1 MASLLRMKRDGAP
14 PRRKL
19 ICVVIS
25 NRRRGRLGWNL
36 AVPVSGSGVNRMPK
50 VESSQKLLDLI
61 SRSGLVDKEPLAEAV
76 AQCRARFGGN
86 LPEDPRQLS
95 DALIQIKAI
104 TSWQADK
111 LLEGRHK
118 GFFLGKYKL
127 LGHLGTGGM
136 SSVYLAEHNLLHRRV
151 AIKVLPERRVNDT
164 SYLARF
170 HQEGQ
175 AAARLDHR
183 NIVRAYDIDNE
194 GTIHYLVMEFIEGR
208 DLQQLVKA
216 QGPLGYEMAADYI
229 AQAADG
235 LEHAHNSGLIHRDV
249 KPANLLVDE
258 KGTVKILDMGLARFD
273 DEERS
278 SLTVAHEEN
287 VLGTADY
294 LSPEQ
299 ALNSHNVDRRADLYS
314 LGCTLY
320 FLLTGHP
327 PFPEGSLPQRLL
339 MHQTKAP
346 KSIFE
351 DRPDAPRDLV
361 MICQKMMVKTRE
373 GRQQNAAE
381 VARDLRAWLAT
392 RGHGG
397 SASDSG
403 SMGPGS
409 SSGSSGNLT
418 SAARAA
424 RAASGGAPVARTA
437 NPRGA
442 APPRRAKPY
451 SVEDTI
457 SDMDQ
462 GTLSGNPTRRDDPKV
477 VAPAARAGQQRPPA
491 LPVGKSLPPQQGP
504 SDPDSPFEF
513 NFDSE
518 PARASASHDPRQ
530 NRNRR
535 KEPPIAIWVVVLV
548 GALAVVALAVAMAM
562 RG

>member
-1 MASLLRMKRDGAP
+1 
-14 PRRKL
+14 
-19 ICVVIS
+19 
-25 NRRRGRLGWNL
+25 
-36 AVPVSGSGVNRMPK
+36 MPK
-50 VESSQKLLDLI
+50 VDSSEKLLELI
-61 SRSGLVDKEPLAEAV
+61 KRSGLVEKEPLASAI
-76 AQCRARFGGN
+76 AQCRAQFEGK
-86 LPEDPRQLS
+86 LPENARQLA
-95 DALIQIKAI
+95 DALIQTKII
-104 TSWQADK
+104 TAWQADK

-136 SSVYLAEHNLLHRRV
+136 SSVYLAEHGLLHRRV

-194 GTIHYLVMEFIEGR
+194 GNLHYLVMEYIEGR
-208 DLQQLVKA
+208 DLQQLVKT
-216 QGPLGYEMAADYI
+216 QGPLGYDMAADYI
-229 AQAADG
+229 TQAADG
-235 LEHAHNSGLIHRDV
+235 LEHAHNSGLIHRDI

-273 DEERS
+273 DDERS

-299 ALNSHNVDRRADLYS
+299 ALDSHNVDRRADIYS

-327 PFPEGSLPQRLL
+327 PFPEGTLPQRLM

-351 DRPDAPRDLV
+351 DRPDAPRELV
-361 MICQKMMVKTRE
+361 LICQKMMVKARE
-373 GRQQNAAE
+373 GRQQDAAE

-392 RGHGG
+392 RDQSG
-397 SASDSG
+397 SGSESG
-403 SMGPGS
+403 SMGPAS
-409 SSGSSGNLT
+409 SSSSSGNLT

-424 RAASGGAPVARTA
+424 RAVGGMVRTTM
-437 NPRGA
+437 PRGA
-442 APPRRAKPY
+442 APPRRAKPL
-451 SVEDTI
+451 SIEDTVT
-457 SDMDQ
+457 DMDR
-462 GTLSGNPTRRDDPKV
+462 GTLTGQPTTKSDRAP
-477 VAPAARAGQQRPPA
+477 APAARAGQQRPPA
-491 LPVGKSLPPQQGP
+491 LPEAGTVNLGTVNP
-504 SDPDSPFEF
+504 SQEEGDAPIQI
-513 NFDSE
+513 NLGN
-518 PARASASHDPRQ
+518 AATIASTAANQRPSRT
-530 NRNRR
+530 RR

-548 GALAVVALAVAMAM
+548 GVLAVVALSVAMLM
-562 RG
+562 RGGG

>member
-1 MASLLRMKRDGAP
+1 
-14 PRRKL
+14 
-19 ICVVIS
+19 
-25 NRRRGRLGWNL
+25 
-36 AVPVSGSGVNRMPK
+36 MPK
-50 VESSQKLLDLI
+50 VDSSEKLLELI
-61 SRSGLVDKEPLAEAV
+61 KRSGLVEKEPLASAV
-76 AQCRARFGGN
+76 AQCRAQFEGK
-86 LPEDPRQLS
+86 LPENARQLAE
-95 DALIQIKAI
+95 ALIQTKLI
-104 TSWQADK
+104 TAWQAEK

-136 SSVYLAEHNLLHRRV
+136 SSVYLAEHGLLHRRV

-194 GTIHYLVMEFIEGR
+194 GNVHYLVMEFIEGK

-216 QGPLGYEMAADYI
+216 IGPLGYDMAADYI
-229 AQAADG
+229 IQAADG
-235 LEHAHNSGLIHRDV
+235 LEHAHNSGLIHRDI

-273 DEERS
+273 DDERS

-299 ALNSHNVDRRADLYS
+299 ALDSHNVDRRADIYS

-320 FLLTGHP
+320 FLLMGHP
-327 PFPEGSLPQRLL
+327 PFPEGTLPQRLM
-339 MHQTKAP
+339 MHQSKAP

-351 DRPDAPRDLV
+351 GRPDAPRELV
-361 MICQKMMVKTRE
+361 LICQKMMVKARE

-381 VARDLRAWLAT
+381 VARDLRAWLAS
-392 RGHGG
+392 RGQAG
-397 SASDSG
+397 SSGDSG
-403 SMGPGS
+403 SMGPA
-409 SSGSSGNLT
+409 SSGSSSGNLT
-418 SAARAA
+418 AAARAA
-424 RAASGGAPVARTA
+424 RAAAGGAAGGMARAA

-442 APPRRAKPY
+442 APPRRGKPF
-451 SVEDTI
+451 SIEDTV
-457 SDMDQ
+457 SDMNR
-462 GTLSGNPTRRDDPKV
+462 GTLTGQPTTKSDRVP
-477 VAPAARAGQQRPPA
+477 APTARTGQQRPPA
-491 LPVGKSLPPQQGP
+491 LPGVKTA
-504 SDPDSPFEF
+504 SPLQEEGDAPIQIIFG
-513 NFDSE
+513 ND
-518 PARASASHDPRQ
+518 AGLASTAANQRQ
-530 NRNRR
+530 NRTKR

-548 GALAVVALAVAMAM
+548 GVLAVVALSVAMLM
-562 RG
+562 RGGG